1 MRKLLLL
8 FISFFYL
15 LAGYASIKAASDSLL
30 EVLQTLPHDTTRLS
44 TLSDI
49 IKIEQNNYKC
59 IQYSD
64 TLMKEALLQKND
76 KYASLS
82 SYYHLLYYYNRSEQD
97 SVAKWINLMETYVQK
112 SGLWD
117 HFFDAK
123 RMQIDLYT
131 FGEQYELA
139 ISEANKM
146 KLKAHEISN
155 NRGLVAAHQCL
166 SNAYIGSQRWEEG
179 LGALEEAYK
188 LLPRQE
194 NAVVRIS
201 VLSQLISV
209 TKEMKDYKKQLK
221 YLQELESTLH
231 KFIKDNPTLKHGF
244 GDVFI
249 FNEIFYAYYYLST
262 NHPLQAHQHIVK
274 SKEYLTENT
283 YFMYKVLYYDINAKY
298 YQFIKQYQQASL
310 YLDTT
315 LMMLKKDFPSD
326 YAEQLLNKSRIWVE
340 AGEYEKATTLYQ
352 QALAIKD
359 SAAVALSNNQMEQIK
374 SSYNLDKI
382 ELEQKKENNKILLNS
397 LIVITIILI
406 VLFVFL
412 FRLFKIR
419 KALRYSENEIREAA
433 ETVRLTNE
441 IKDRF
446 LSNMSY
452 NIRTPLNNVVG
463 FSQLIASEPNIEEKA
478 REEYAEIIRQS
489 SEKLMRLVNDVLD
502 LSRLEAK
509 MMKFQIQ
516 VYDAVTLCNEV
527 CYMAHMKNEKS
538 NICVQFSSEVESL
551 SVRTDIARLGQAML
565 SALTYPQEYS
575 PEQQELQKEQPK
587 RIIRFTLSS
596 KGEMLCFSITNSP
609 LADETFSSQ
618 ETVIRHEI
626 NHLLLA
632 HFGGDYQ
639 VHTNPDAEPEIVFT
653 YPIAYESE

>member
-1 MRKLLLL
+1 MKRLILLIIITAYSLL
-8 FISFFYL
+8 P
-15 LAGYASIKAASDSLL
+15 GYANIEVASDSLL
-30 EVLQTLPHDTTRLS
+30 QVLERLPHDTTRLS
-44 TLSDI
+44 TLNNI

-64 TLMKEALLQKND
+64 TLMKEAIQQKND
-76 KYASLS
+76 KYASLAA
-82 SYYHLLYYYNRSEQD
+82 YYHLLYYYNRSEQD
-97 SVAKWINLMETYVQK
+97 SVAKWIILMEPYVQK

-117 HFFDAK
+117 YYFDAK
-123 RMQIDLYT
+123 RFQIDLYT
-131 FGEQYELA
+131 FSEQYELA

-146 KLKAHEISN
+146 KQKALGINN
-155 NRGLVAAHQCL
+155 NRGLVAANQCL
-166 SNAYIGSQRWEEG
+166 SNAYIGSQRWDKG
-179 LGALEEAYK
+179 LNALEEAYG
-188 LLPRQE
+188 LLPERE

-209 TKEMKDYKKQLK
+209 TKEMKDNKRQLK

-231 KFIKDNPTLKHGF
+231 TFIKENPSLKDGF

-249 FNEIFYAYYYLST
+249 FNEIFYAYYYLNT
-262 NHPLQAHQHIVK
+262 NHPQQAHQHIVK

-283 YFMYKVLYYDINAKY
+283 YFMYKVLYYDVNAKY
-298 YQFIKQYQQASL
+298 YQLIKQYQQASC
-310 YLDTT
+310 YIDTT
-315 LMMLKKDFPSD
+315 LTMLQKDFPSD
-326 YAEQLLNKSRIWVE
+326 YAEQLLNKARIWVE
-340 AGEYEKATTLYQ
+340 AGESEKATPLYQ

-382 ELEQKKENNKILLNS
+382 EFEQKKENNKIRLFS

-406 VLFVFL
+406 ILFIFL
-412 FRLFKIR
+412 FRLFKVR
-419 KALRYSENEIREAA
+419 KALRSSENEIRKAA

-463 FSQLIASEPNIEEKA
+463 FSQLIATEPNIEEKT

-516 VYDAVTLCNEV
+516 DYDAVALCNEV
-527 CYMAHMKNEKS
+527 CYMSRMKNEKS
-538 NICVQFSSEVESL
+538 NITVQFTTEVESIL
-551 SVRTDIARLGQAML
+551 LRADIARLGQALL
-565 SALTYPQEYS
+565 STLTYPQEHTQEQL
-575 PEQQELQKEQPK
+575 EQQDHPK
-587 RIIRFTLSS
+587 RLIRFTLSR
-596 KGEMLCFSITNSP
+596 KDEMICFTITHSP

-626 NHLLLA
+626 NHLLLI

-639 VHTNPDAEPEIVFT
+639 VKANADAEPEIVFT
-653 YPIAYESE
+653 YPIARESE

>member
-1 MRKLLLL
+1 MKRLILLIIITAYSLL
-8 FISFFYL
+8 P
-15 LAGYASIKAASDSLL
+15 GYANIEVASDSLL
-30 EVLQTLPHDTTRLS
+30 QVLERLPHDTTRLS
-44 TLSDI
+44 TLNNI

-64 TLMKEALLQKND
+64 TLMKEAIQQKND
-76 KYASLS
+76 KYASLAA
-82 SYYHLLYYYNRSEQD
+82 YYHLLYYYNRSEQD
-97 SVAKWINLMETYVQK
+97 SVAKWIILMEPYVQK

-117 HFFDAK
+117 YYFDAK
-123 RMQIDLYT
+123 RFQIDLYT
-131 FGEQYELA
+131 FSEQYELA

-146 KLKAHEISN
+146 KQKALGINN
-155 NRGLVAAHQCL
+155 NRGLVAANQCL
-166 SNAYIGSQRWEEG
+166 SNAYIGSQRWDKG
-179 LGALEEAYK
+179 LNALEEAYG
-188 LLPRQE
+188 LLPERE

-209 TKEMKDYKKQLK
+209 TKEMKDNKRQLK

-231 KFIKDNPTLKHGF
+231 TFIKENPSLKDGF

-249 FNEIFYAYYYLST
+249 FNEIFYAYYYLNT
-262 NHPLQAHQHIVK
+262 NHPQQAHQHIVK

-283 YFMYKVLYYDINAKY
+283 YFMYKVLYYDVNAKY
-298 YQFIKQYQQASL
+298 YQLIKQYQQASC
-310 YLDTT
+310 YIDTT
-315 LMMLKKDFPSD
+315 LTMLQKDFPSD
-326 YAEQLLNKSRIWVE
+326 YAEQLLNKARIWVE
-340 AGEYEKATTLYQ
+340 AGESEKATPLYQ

-382 ELEQKKENNKILLNS
+382 EFEQKKENNKIRLFS

-406 VLFVFL
+406 ILFIFL
-412 FRLFKIR
+412 FRLFKVR
-419 KALRYSENEIREAA
+419 KALRSSENEIRKAA

-463 FSQLIASEPNIEEKA
+463 FSQLITTEPNIEEKT

-516 VYDAVTLCNEV
+516 DYDAVALCNEV
-527 CYMAHMKNEKS
+527 CYMSRMKNEKS
-538 NICVQFSSEVESL
+538 NITVQFTTEVESIL
-551 SVRTDIARLGQAML
+551 LRADIARLGQALL
-565 SALTYPQEYS
+565 STLTYPQEHTQEQ
-575 PEQQELQKEQPK
+575 PEQQDHPK
-587 RIIRFTLSS
+587 RLIRFTLSR
-596 KGEMLCFSITNSP
+596 KDEMICFTITHSP

-626 NHLLLA
+626 NHLLLI

-639 VHTNPDAEPEIVFT
+639 IKANADAEPEIVFT
-653 YPIAYESE
+653 YPIARESE